1 MLPLT
6 GGNNYFRASFRAYYP
21 IDMVHCGLTTGG
33 MVVSAIA
40 FLLFAA
46 LSIYNFTIPRI
57 WSNNVP
63 LWEMG
68 FGMFGSPNSASII
81 EFSNHQ

>member
-1 MLPLT
+1 MLHPFLVLEFYMLPLT
-6 GGNNYFRASFRAYYP
+6 AGIITFRASFRPYYP

-46 LSIYNFTIPRI
+46 LP
-57 WSNNVP
+57 
-63 LWEMG
+63 
-68 FGMFGSPNSASII
+68 I
-81 EFSNHQ
+81 EFSNHQRT